1 MNLTRSRTGTVRN
14 LSVTATSS
22 SGLLFRQFLVGSPS
36 IRLARERSSFTQWMN
51 LLEPSER
58 KVMKLRFVEQLQY
71 HEIAAAQAIP
81 IGTVQSRVFNAKK
94 TLAPHLAM
102 IQTAS
107 LAGGMYPEG
116 APAQSSSG
124 WPAS

>member
-1 MNLTRSRTGTVRN
+1 
-14 LSVTATSS
+14 
-22 SGLLFRQFLVGSPS
+22 
-36 IRLARERSSFTQWMN
+36 MN

-58 KVMKLRFVEQLQY
+58 EVMKLRFVEQLQY

-94 TLAPHLAM
+94 NLAPHLAM

-107 LAGGMYPEG
+107 LASGMNPEG